1 MKKKENERKLN
12 NSGFSLVELIIV
24 IAIMAVLVGVA
35 APTYIKYV
43 ERSRESLDIQNIDS
57 IVTALKIY
65 AVDPQSDQKFNTND
79 KVTIT
84 KDGTSATSPAGS
96 LAALNAITS
105 SGLQSVKSNSEKYKN
120 VILTITVEASGELM
134 ITANVEGL
142 GLPVK

>member
-65 AVDPQSDQKFNTND
+65 AVDPQSVEKFRTND
-79 KVTIT
+79 KVFIT
-84 KDGTSATSPAGS
+84 EDGTSATSPSGS
-96 LAALNAITS
+96 KAAANAITS

-120 VILTITVEASGELM
+120 VTLTITVEASGELM
-134 ITANVEGL
+134 ISANVDGL